1 MPNGHLFHLK
11 LKVFIIYHSC
21 SCLLCPVR
29 DCESGCKSCITRSAR
44 LKIST
49 QNTSVTYDVSRARQ
63 SGGGAPTPLLAPATN
78 SAMSVP
84 APAIRWKQFIRER
97 ERERCLVWAPEPRSD
112 LCPGNSREFC
122 WTRGWGHQQLVGARC
137 PRCSNCSYLLCQ
149 CVNLGRML
157 PHYSLLIIKMWA
169 PVPVAVSPP
178 LRRLGSVLM
187 WEYWPPVISDSI
199 TGRSPDN
206 SRPHAVT
213 AISSLISHP
222 HLITRDSS
230 SPRVDL
236 TLEPGHHPGY
246 NGHG

>member
-1 MPNGHLFHLK
+1 MSAEPGSPGE
-11 LKVFIIYHSC
+11 VPPP
-21 SCLLCPVR
+21 PVWPR
-29 DCESGCKSCITRSAR
+29 LPTQQCRSR
-44 LKIST
+44 PRR
-49 QNTSVTYDVSRARQ
+49 YDGNNLS
-63 SGGGAPTPLLAPATN
+63 
-78 SAMSVP
+78 
-84 APAIRWKQFIRER
+84 ER

-157 PHYSLLIIKMWA
+157 PHNSLLIIIMWA

-236 TLEPGHHPGY
+236 TLEPGHHG
-246 NGHG
+246 